1 MSEAVERRVLELL
14 RHPTQSPYG
23 NPIPGLE
30 ELGEVPADE
39 SAAETLVTLDVLAPG
54 AEGKSVVVRRIGEP
68 IQTDAQLM
76 YTLRRAG
83 VQPGAVVSVTDAP
96 GGVLVS
102 SGGEAAELDKEIA
115 AHVFVV
121 RA

>member
-1 MSEAVERRVLELL
+1 
-14 RHPTQSPYG
+14 
-23 NPIPGLE
+23 
-30 ELGEVPADE
+30 
-39 SAAETLVTLDVLAPG
+39 
-54 AEGKSVVVRRIGEP
+54 
-68 IQTDAQLM
+68 
-76 YTLRRAG
+76 
-83 VQPGAVVSVTDAP
+83 VVSVTDAP